1 VVDSEGNAF
10 ILHIEIQN
18 NNQITMPDRMLRYL
32 TDIRLNYPGEDVY
45 QYLLYIGHERLTMS
59 DGIQSP
65 QLQYRY
71 TVIDMRSMDYRY
83 FLAQNSPDATILA
96 LLCEISDADI
106 KTVTHEIIVKLK
118 TLLNNDSKSMREYI
132 TMSGD

>member
-1 VVDSEGNAF
+1 
-10 ILHIEIQN
+10 
-18 NNQITMPDRMLRYL
+18 
-32 TDIRLNYPGEDVY
+32 
-45 QYLLYIGHERLTMS
+45 MS